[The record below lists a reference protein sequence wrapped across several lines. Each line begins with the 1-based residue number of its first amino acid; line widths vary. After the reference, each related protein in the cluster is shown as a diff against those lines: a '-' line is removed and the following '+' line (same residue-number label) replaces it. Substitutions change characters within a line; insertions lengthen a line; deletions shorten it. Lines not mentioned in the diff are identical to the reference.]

1 MAIHRI
7 IYITAIASLFLFYL
21 YCDSYMPLFI
31 LLIVLILPVFTF
43 ISGYISSKK
52 TTVGVKA
59 VMQSV
64 LRKDSMKFGISLS
77 NRSIFPISVINV
89 TLVCKTSLDETV
101 IKRKI
106 RTGLAGRNEKNVF
119 IFASS
124 LHCSIIE
131 CSIKKIKC
139 SDALGLFSFKP
150 KIESNSAEVV
160 VMPDTSKQELTV
172 ASSQNYSM
180 DSDIFSDIHKG
191 DDCSQVF
198 EVREYAP
205 GDDIRRIHWR
215 LSSKQDNL
223 IVKEYSKP
231 ITDEAVILIESG
243 FIPDNTDKAA
253 SIVDSIL
260 AVFLT
265 LSDSILSNEKSISV
279 RWYSKKSKKMF
290 SYDIKSQWEIYS
302 VVKQFLSDG
311 LSEDSGVS
319 FKEFCK
325 YELPKEN
332 SFVYYIY
339 DSSFFKIKKNDILHN
354 KFAFIDV
361 GQVNTFVK

>member
-1 MAIHRI
+1 
-7 IYITAIASLFLFYL
+7 
-21 YCDSYMPLFI
+21 MPLFI

-43 ISGYISSKK
+43 ISGFISSKK
-52 TTVGVKA
+52 TTVDVEPA
-59 VMQSV
+59 MQSV
-64 LRKDSMKFGISLS
+64 LRKDSMKFGIKLS
-77 NRSIFPISVINV
+77 NRSILPISIINIS
-89 TLVCKTSLDETV
+89 LVCKTSLEETI
-101 IKRKI
+101 IKKKI
-106 RTGLAGRNEKNVF
+106 RTGLAGREEKTVF

-124 LHCSIIE
+124 PHCSIVE
-131 CSIKKIKC
+131 CSITKIKF

-150 KIESNSAEVV
+150 KIENSSAEVV
-160 VMPDTSKQELTV
+160 VMPYTSKQGLAV

-180 DSDIFSDIHKG
+180 DSDIFSDIRKG

-198 EVREYAP
+198 EVREYTP

-243 FIPDNTDKAA
+243 FIPDKADKTA
-253 SIVDSIL
+253 SIVDNIL

-279 RWYSKKSKKMF
+279 KWYSQKSKKMF

-311 LSEDSGVS
+311 LSKDSGIS

-325 YELPKEN
+325 YDLPNEN

-339 DSSFFKIKKNDILHN
+339 DSSFFKVKNNDILHN